1 MYMREYRAVKKTP
14 KHVLEMCLC
23 VQPVYHASSKV
34 VRGYCLALVGCGKD
48 KRGLFK
54 KKKKNSTAEKHTLHS
69 QCSPGADNNRIDFAT
84 IATRW
89 GCIGQE
95 NIVN

>member
-1 MYMREYRAVKKTP
+1 MYLKCASVYS
-14 KHVLEMCLC
+14 LC
-23 VQPVYHASSKV
+23 TTQV
-34 VRGYCLALVGCGKD
+34 VRWCAGTVSRSLAVGKISGGCL
-48 KRGLFK
+48 